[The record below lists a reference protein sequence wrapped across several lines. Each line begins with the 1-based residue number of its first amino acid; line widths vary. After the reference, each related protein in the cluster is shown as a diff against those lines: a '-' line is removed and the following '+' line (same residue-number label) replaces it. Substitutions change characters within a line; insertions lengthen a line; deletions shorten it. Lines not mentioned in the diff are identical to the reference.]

1 MRAISLTKRLAIL
14 ADCDAGAGTKRVA
27 AKHGVSGT
35 FVRSLKKQRRETGAL
50 RGPRKRGPGRKPKI
64 DRIRVQELVAADA
77 DATLV
82 ELRERLGV
90 RCSLSAI
97 WSVLN
102 ELKITFKKKC
112 SAPPSKTVP
121 TSPSAALPGAPGKSD
136 STRGGS
142 SSSTKPGRRQT

>member
-1 MRAISLTKRLAIL
+1 MRVISLSKRLAIL
-14 ADCDAGAGTKRVA
+14 ADCDAGSSTSKVS

-35 FVRSLKKQRRETGAL
+35 FVRSLKKERRETGTL
-50 RGPRKRGPGRKPKI
+50 CGPRQRGKGRKPKI

-77 DATLV
+77 DATLA

-102 ELKITFKKKC
+102 ALKITFKKKR
-112 SAPPSKTVP
+112 SGRPSKTAP
-121 TSPSAALPGAPGKSD
+121 TSPSAASPGAPGRSD

-142 SSSTKPGRRQT
+142 SSSMKHGRRRT